1 MSLPL
6 PALAAPLIYFSV
18 GVLQDFLI
26 ARYYLALSARSV
38 WVASILAAVI
48 TLLTVKVFASVIT
61 SNEMTLMIAYAIGTG
76 AGCFLGIG
84 KRR

>member
-1 MSLPL
+1 MNPL
-6 PALAAPLIYFSV
+6 LSALAAPFIYFSV
-18 GVLQDFLI
+18 GLLQDYLI
-26 ARYYLALSARSV
+26 AKYYLALSRRSV

-61 SNEMTLMIAYAIGTG
+61 SNETALMIAYAIGTG